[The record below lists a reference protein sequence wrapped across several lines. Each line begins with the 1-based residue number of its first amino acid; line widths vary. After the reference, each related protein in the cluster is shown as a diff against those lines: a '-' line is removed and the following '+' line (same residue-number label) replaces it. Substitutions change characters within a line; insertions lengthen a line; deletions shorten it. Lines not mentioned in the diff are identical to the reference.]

1 MSLAAAAGKIALGYA
16 AAKGKKHAVAIGKK
30 IVKKGAKVVKK
41 AISKK
46 AKKYIGEEGL
56 KAISSNFKPTA
67 PPSKVHKEMIDKGMI
82 SSDKG
87 TQSGAYVPDGMKSSK
102 STMGVARIR
111 SHPTRKLLTEG
122 RALTYGG
129 EATMKTRR

>member
-1 MSLAAAAGKIALGYA
+1 MSLAAAAGKVALGYA
-16 AAKGKKHAVAIGKK
+16 DAKGKKHAVAIGKK

-41 AISKK
+41 AIAGK

-87 TQSGAYVPDGMKSSK
+87 TQTGAYVPDGAGSSK
-102 STMGVARIR
+102 SITGISLINR
-111 SHPTRKLLTEG
+111 HPTKKLLTEG